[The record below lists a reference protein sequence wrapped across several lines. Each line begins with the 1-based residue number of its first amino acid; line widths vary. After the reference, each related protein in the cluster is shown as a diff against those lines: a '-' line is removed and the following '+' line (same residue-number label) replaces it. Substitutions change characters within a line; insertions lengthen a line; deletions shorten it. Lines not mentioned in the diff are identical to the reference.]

1 MENKLTTNYNGTEGK
16 QVGGWKFII
25 GFFVFLY
32 KTAIRP

>member
-1 MENKLTTNYNGTEGK
+1 MERNVTNMEVRETK
-16 QVGGWKFII
+16 PLSTWRFIM